1 MATEA
6 EKQAR
11 DEQLEAILGLKMMH
25 PNIVRTFQ
33 FATKDRSVRL
43 LSYRFLL
50 VLHLIISLGIALSDY
65 PSRSGVWHFSSL
77 IKLLT
82 SRRFTVPDMDLL
94 TSPPGDVNKSPGGV
108 HRATHHCRG

>member
-1 MATEA
+1 MKMLYCFWRDWLCWMLSSPPLIPAIPSWEGEGEWNLVQNLSNWLVALQVIQHMATEA

-43 LSYRFLL
+43 LPHSCL
-50 VLHLIISLGIALSDY
+50 AQ
-65 PSRSGVWHFSSL
+65 
-77 IKLLT
+77 
-82 SRRFTVPDMDLL
+82 
-94 TSPPGDVNKSPGGV
+94 
-108 HRATHHCRG
+108 A